1 MIRWRAVVPGSSFP
15 EAPRKVTGAG
25 AGGGNLALET
35 AMKRMRSF
43 LLVTALIAALPAQ
56 AELSR
61 EQALAA
67 LSSVNPA
74 ERAEGAEQ
82 LARTGTMPD
91 VEALLDLLRDE
102 DEHVRGLAERAI
114 WSVWLRSGDAEAD
127 ALVRQGMIHMEA
139 QQMGVALDAFTR
151 AIERRPDFAE
161 AWNKRATA
169 YFLIGDFDQSLRD
182 CDQALQRNP
191 NHFGA
196 LAGCGGIYAQRE
208 DLERALDFLQR
219 AFDLNP
225 NLEGVEIA
233 LSLVR
238 YRLGKTGRQEI

>member
-1 MIRWRAVVPGSSFP
+1 
-15 EAPRKVTGAG
+15 
-25 AGGGNLALET
+25 
-35 AMKRMRSF
+35 MKRMCSV
-43 LLVTALIAALPAQ
+43 LVLIAAVFTVLPVR
-56 AELSR
+56 AEMSR

-67 LSSVNPA
+67 LESA
-74 ERAEGAEQ
+74 DAAQRGEGVEQ
-82 LARTGTMPD
+82 LARTGTMSD
-91 VEALLDLLRDE
+91 VETLLDALRD
-102 DEHVRGLAERAI
+102 DDPRVRALAEHAI
-114 WSVWLRSGDAEAD
+114 WSVWLRSGDAQAD
-127 ALVRQGMIHMEA
+127 ALVQQGIVHLEA
-139 QQMGVALDAFTR
+139 QRMGEALDAFTR

-169 YFLIGDFDQSLRD
+169 YFLIGDFDQSLKD

-196 LAGCGGIYAQRE
+196 LAGCGAIHAQRD

-225 NLEGVEIA
+225 NLEGVEVA

-238 YRLGKTGRQEI
+238 HRLGKTGRQEI

>member
-1 MIRWRAVVPGSSFP
+1 
-15 EAPRKVTGAG
+15 
-25 AGGGNLALET
+25 
-35 AMKRMRSF
+35 MKRMRIF
-43 LLVTALIAALPAQ
+43 LLVTALIATLPAQ

-67 LSSVNPA
+67 LGSANAA
-74 ERAEGAEQ
+74 ERGDGAEQ
-82 LARTGTMPD
+82 LARSGTMPD
-91 VEALLDLLRDE
+91 VEALLDALRDD
-102 DEHVRGLAERAI
+102 DERVRVLAERAI

-127 ALVRQGMIHMEA
+127 ALVRKGMDHMEA
-139 QQMGVALDAFTR
+139 QQMGAALDAFTR

-169 YFLIGDFDQSLRD
+169 YFLLGDFDQSLED

-196 LAGCGGIYAQRE
+196 LAGCGAIYAQRE
-208 DLERALDFLQR
+208 DLERALDFLER
-219 AFDLNP
+219 AFALNP
-225 NLEGVEIA
+225 NVEGVEIA

-238 YRLGKTGRQEI
+238 HRLGKTGRQEI